1 MASPAAI
8 DIKQI
13 AIESAEFLLSRTQTL
28 CVKAGTLARAHR
40 GRVKTDPRVLAAI
53 VPHLT
58 LAQAIRKFHAR
69 SPDADRIAWA
79 HLP

>member
-13 AIESAEFLLSRTQTL
+13 AIESAEFLFSRTQTL

-40 GRVKTDPRVLAAI
+40 GRVKTDPRACGWAW
-53 VPHLT
+53 T
-58 LAQAIRKFHAR
+58 LGEEEEAPATPRPR
-69 SPDADRIAWA
+69 
-79 HLP
+79 